1 MYSTKAETRSLHGT
15 SSMGKLFLTCWSC
28 LRLWKL
34 SSVATS
40 ALKDSLQQEILLEV
54 GRNCFKRIV
63 TRSFIKR
70 SSWGLCRM
78 GEEQMLQGQA
88 WPIWIHRDL
97 RLVTGRWCRN
107 HPAKEGPRGES
118 SLGLRMTCTAL
129 LPQFSQGFILNLLHG
144 FLCNALDFSVQV
156 FYALWSIH
164 CLFPRQKQKQNQ
176 KHRNI
181 PQFPIWEK
189 PIFLLFLLPPF
200 TQNCYHPEALTGANH
215 PSCALLLQW
224 NWKVCFTQ
232 EHTFNKQMWRRWR
245 ETRHHCC
252 MLFADSLWSQAR

>member
-164 CLFPRQKQKQNQ
+164 CLFPRQKKQNKTKSIETFLNFQYGKNPSSCYFCSPPLLKIVTIQ
-176 KHRNI
+176 KHWQELI
-181 PQFPIWEK
+181 TPLVHYF
-189 PIFLLFLLPPF
+189 
-200 TQNCYHPEALTGANH
+200 CSGTGKSVS
-215 PSCALLLQW
+215 PYI
-224 NWKVCFTQ
+224 
-232 EHTFNKQMWRRWR
+232 
-245 ETRHHCC
+245 
-252 MLFADSLWSQAR
+252 